1 MDGITLAEYLL
12 QQLRE
17 QKSSYNEMLSSG
29 SIGSMEDYRFM
40 IGQLRSLDYCEEL
53 IKTAMKGIELEDE

>member
-12 QQLRE
+12 KQLRE
-17 QKSSYNEMLSSG
+17 QKSAYNEMLSSG

-40 IGQLRSLDYCEEL
+40 IGQLRSLEYCEEL
-53 IKTAMKGIELEDE
+53 VKTTMKGIELEDE